1 MAPPHAK
8 SSVLV
13 VVLVVLVLVV
23 VPFVQ
28 TPLPSTP
35 IAELVSL
42 FAFPDEL
49 DNDDAR
55 AHHFTAAEEEEEE
68 SSRVTTTFQ
77 VHPLLDLDEYRLF
90 LANPNSTGGRTFEA
104 APRTYL
110 GEYNRLEP
118 NTTKYFVYS
127 PSGGMGNQLYELIL
141 GCLMARR
148 MNRTLVVPML
158 GSHSSLWYGYEHLP
172 KSGLYP
178 MDRILDFPHMQQYC
192 QVVPLNVSVVQ
203 FTAKFA
209 PAKDMFTTFHRERL
223 NWRLDMLLKLVRP
236 HEDKTLVYF
245 HGVGMYSHG
254 WITPRLF
261 GEVMLFV
268 RFSPYLRLRAMEIV
282 RQAFGGARE
291 FNAVHI
297 RLGDYSRRWPADSA
311 AKGRYIAAHV
321 VGYKLRNPKLPL
333 YLATDEPENPSFGL
347 LRSKYKVTNVY
358 QLPRR
363 LLHDYG
369 KMFPKEFRLDMEG
382 VLDQLVCA
390 QAKEFVPTTWST
402 FSESIT
408 KTRAHKRDLFPELDP

>member
-1 MAPPHAK
+1 MASPHAV

-13 VVLVVLVLVV
+13 LLLVLSVFVV

-28 TPLPSTP
+28 TPFPSTP
-35 IAELVSL
+35 IAELMSS
-42 FAFPDEL
+42 FAFPDDL

-55 AHHFTAAEEEEEE
+55 VYHFTKAEEDLEE

-77 VHPLLDLDEYRLF
+77 VHPLLDLDEYQAF
-90 LANPNSTGGRTFEA
+90 LANPNSTASKSFEA
-104 APRTYL
+104 APRTFL
-110 GEYNRLEP
+110 GEYNQLEP

-158 GSHSSLWYGYEHLP
+158 GSHSSMWYGYEHLP
-172 KSGLYP
+172 TSGLYP

-192 QVVPLNVSVVQ
+192 QVVPLNISVVK
-203 FTAKFA
+203 FTSRFA
-209 PAKDMFTTFHRERL
+209 PAKDMFTTYHRERL
-223 NWRLDMLLKLVRP
+223 RWRLDMLLNLVQP
-236 HEDKTLVYF
+236 HRGKTLVYF

-261 GEVMLFV
+261 GEVMQFV

-282 RQAFGGARE
+282 RQTFGSAGG

-297 RLGDYSRRWPADSA
+297 RLGDYSRRWPADTG

-321 VGYKLRNPKLPL
+321 GGFKLRNTKLPL
-333 YLATDEPENPSFGL
+333 YLATDEPDNPSFGL

-363 LLHDYG
+363 LLNDYG

-382 VLDQLVCA
+382 VLDQLVCSQA
-390 QAKEFVPTTWST
+390 QEFVPTTWST

-408 KTRAHKRDLFPELDP
+408 KIRKHKRNLFPELDL